1 MERGTYRIKGWMSGV
16 CLALAIVA
24 GTGCGK
30 TDSSYIPDV
39 PVNFQDAL
47 SDPRL
52 SNLSVAGGAVLIN
65 GYGVAGLILYH
76 EPDGT
81 YVAYDRCSSYLPQ
94 NKCAV
99 TLDSPTLTV
108 TDPCSGSKF
117 SLSDGSPVK
126 APATRS
132 LKSYSVTVSYNEIFV
147 SN

>member
-1 MERGTYRIKGWMSGV
+1 MKGWISGV
-16 CLALAIVA
+16 CLVLTIIAFA
-24 GTGCGK
+24 GCGK

-39 PVNFQDAL
+39 PVSFQDAL

-65 GYGVAGLILYH
+65 GYGVCGLILYH
-76 EPDGT
+76 DPSGN
-81 YVAYDRCSSYLPQ
+81 YLAYDRCSSYLPQ

-99 TLDSPTLTV
+99 TLDSPTFTA

-132 LKSYSVTVSYNEIFV
+132 LKMYSVTISYNAIFV

>member
-1 MERGTYRIKGWMSGV
+1 MHRIKGWKSVVCIMLLCMSFFS
-16 CLALAIVA
+16 
-24 GTGCGK
+24 CGK
-30 TDSSYIPDV
+30 TASSYIPDV
-39 PVNFQDAL
+39 PFTFQDAL

-65 GYGVAGLILYH
+65 GYGVCGLILYH

-81 YVAYDRCSSYLPQ
+81 YVAYDRCSSYMPQ

-126 APATRS
+126 APATLS
-132 LKSYSVTVSYNEIFV
+132 LKSYAVNVSYNQIFV
-147 SN
+147 YN